1 MNTHAKEDVGSKR
14 DKAKIVKLPVEKKTR
29 TSRAKPNKNSATA
42 NLPVKADNDKRF
54 DGEAAELSQQTE
66 SSNDTNNLKNMTG
79 DTTSCTTTP
88 TCTTNGALD
97 TSTLKNNA
105 SQPIAARVA
114 LLETNVDRLNT
125 RQSYQEHLHRNVR
138 EDGNITHYYNIVPT
152 VIISA
157 GVGAVL
163 GFSINAL
170 LGFVK
175 RKMAK

>member
-1 MNTHAKEDVGSKR
+1 MDTHKEISATGKQRKSVV
-14 DKAKIVKLPVEKKTR
+14 VKLPVEKKDR
-29 TSRAKPNKNSATA
+29 PSRAKSKRTES
-42 NLPVKADNDKRF
+42 LPARADKDSRF
-54 DGEAAELSQQTE
+54 DGQAAELSQQTE
-66 SSNDTNNLKNMTG
+66 LRNDTNNLNNMTG
-79 DTTSCTTTP
+79 DTVTCTTTP

-97 TSTLKNNA
+97 TSTLENNA

-114 LLETNVDRLNT
+114 LLETNVVRLNA
-125 RQSYQEHLHRNVR
+125 RQSYQEHLQRSVR

-170 LGFVK
+170 LGFIK
-175 RKMAK
+175 RKIG